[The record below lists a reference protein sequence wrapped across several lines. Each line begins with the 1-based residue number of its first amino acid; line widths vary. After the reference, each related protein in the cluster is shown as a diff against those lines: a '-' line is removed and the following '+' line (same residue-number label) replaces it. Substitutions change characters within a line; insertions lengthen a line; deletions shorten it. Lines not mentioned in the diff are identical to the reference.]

1 MSASVNDMPITAD
14 DHAAGPEERALPAI
28 HAWITLEVALYVAL
42 AVASLALRF
51 AQLDHAPLN
60 DAEAREALAV
70 LRAIDP
76 DVPGEALVARS
87 PLTQALHLFGF
98 TFLGLGNF
106 AARFPAALGG
116 VLLTLSPLLWRR
128 YVNPLPSLVISLLLT
143 ISPVALLAART
154 SSPVVWTML
163 LAVVGSWLVLR
174 FVETRAPAWAVAA
187 TAVFAAMALLIEPA
201 GLLALVALAFGV
213 WFAWITDDD
222 PETDMGRAIRELWRA
237 WPWANGA
244 LAAGFAVLVIGTG
257 FFWLPSGVTAIGNL
271 VWSGAQGFLTR
282 LDGAPLAF
290 PLWVALRYEP
300 GIMLAGLLASYR
312 AVRVGGFFE
321 RALAGWALAGVVW
334 SLVYT
339 GADAAYA
346 LWLTLP
352 LTILV
357 GLTIVGWL
365 AERAGLVWQVPGWS
379 VPLHGAVTCAL
390 WMAIGVS
397 AVLLGKF
404 LLVDLPAEVTDLGA
418 LARKL
423 LEGVYSRNSAQGD
436 VVTIQGAPVF
446 AFILGNI
453 QLRLLVTVLVLLLNG
468 VLFFLAGSLWGARA
482 AWRGLALGTLA
493 YLLVFGFG
501 LGGRAA
507 FIAYDDPRELWY
519 VDPVTHDMD
528 ELRDTLQEMSLR
540 ATGTPHLIGVT
551 VQAPGDGALAWA
563 LRSFPNAVFVR
574 GVGSEV
580 STAAVVMPVTVP
592 QPAMGAD
599 YVGKDL
605 ILRRMWAT
613 DSLSW
618 RDGLMWLY
626 RGDSRL
632 KPVPSEQVMLWVR
645 KDVYGVQQVTED

>member
-1 MSASVNDMPITAD
+1 MATSVNDMVTRVEAVPD
-14 DHAAGPEERALPAI
+14 NGRAVPAI
-28 HAWITLEVALYVAL
+28 HVSITLEIALIIAL
-42 AVASLALRF
+42 AGLSLALRF
-51 AQLDHAPLN
+51 AQLDGAPLN
-60 DAEAREALAV
+60 DAEAREALSA
-70 LRAIDP
+70 LRVINP
-76 DVPGEALVARS
+76 DVPGEVLAARS
-87 PLTQALHLFGF
+87 PLTQALHLFSF
-98 TFLGLGNF
+98 TFLGQGGF

-116 VLLTLSPLLWRR
+116 VLLTLAPLLWRR
-128 YVNPLPSLVISLLLT
+128 YINRLPALMISLLLA

-163 LAVVGSWLVLR
+163 LAIVGPWLALR
-174 FVETRAPAWAVAA
+174 FVETHAPRWAVAA
-187 TAVFAAMALLIEPA
+187 TAVFAAMALLAEPA
-201 GLLALVALAFGV
+201 GLLALAALAFGV
-213 WFAWITDDD
+213 WFAWITDDST
-222 PETDMGRAIRELWRA
+222 ETDVGRAIRDLWRA
-237 WPWANGA
+237 WPWAHGT
-244 LAAGFAVLVIGTG
+244 LAAGFAVLLIGTG
-257 FFWLPSGVTAIGNL
+257 FLWLPSGLTAIGNL

-282 LDGAPLAF
+282 LEGAPLAF
-290 PLWVALRYEP
+290 PVWIALRYES

-321 RALAGWALAGVVW
+321 RALAGWALGGIGW

-339 GADAAYA
+339 GADASHA

-352 LTILV
+352 LTVLV
-357 GLTIVGWL
+357 ALAIADWL
-365 AERAGLVWQVPGWS
+365 SERAGLVWQVPGWS
-379 VPLHGAVTCAL
+379 VPLHAAVTFAL
-390 WMAIGVS
+390 WLAVGVS
-397 AVLLGKF
+397 AVLLGKY
-404 LLVDLPAEVTDLGA
+404 LLVDLPGEVTDLSA

-436 VVTIQGAPVF
+436 VVTVQNTPVF
-446 AFILGNI
+446 VFILGNI

-493 YLLVFGFG
+493 YLVVFAFG

-507 FIAYDDPRELWY
+507 FKTYDDPRELWY
-519 VDPVTHDMD
+519 LDPVTHDVD
-528 ELRDTLQEMSLR
+528 ELRDTLSEMSLR

-551 VQAPGDGALAWA
+551 VQAQDDGALAWA
-563 LRSFPNAVFVR
+563 LRGFPNAVFVR
-574 GVGSEV
+574 GVGPEI
-580 STAAVVMPVTVP
+580 STPAVVTPVTVP

-632 KPVPSEQVMLWVR
+632 KPVPLEQVMLWVR